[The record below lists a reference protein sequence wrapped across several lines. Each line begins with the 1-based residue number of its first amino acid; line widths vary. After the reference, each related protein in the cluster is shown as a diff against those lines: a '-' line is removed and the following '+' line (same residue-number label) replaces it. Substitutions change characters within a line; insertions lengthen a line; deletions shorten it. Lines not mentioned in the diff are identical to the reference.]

1 MSKRFHIIA
10 LLAALLLSG
19 AVGMAQTKDK
29 GLVIEVTNAEGKP
42 LRNACVVVVPKDGE
56 IIFRKADKNG
66 QVRLKGIQ
74 PGNYRVTAKVDGYT
88 GEKKQVS
95 IGERELE
102 RVAFALQ
109 PRRAGE
115 N

>member
-1 MSKRFHIIA
+1 MRKRFHIIA

-19 AVGMAQTKDK
+19 TAVAQTKDK

-42 LRNACVVVVPKDGE
+42 LRNACVTVVPREGE

-66 QVRLKGIQ
+66 KVRLKSMRAGS
-74 PGNYRVTAKVDGYT
+74 YRVTAKVDGYT
-88 GEKKQVS
+88 AEKKQVS
-95 IGERELE
+95 VGERELE
-102 RVAFALQ
+102 RVAFSLQ
-109 PRRAGE
+109 PRRVGD